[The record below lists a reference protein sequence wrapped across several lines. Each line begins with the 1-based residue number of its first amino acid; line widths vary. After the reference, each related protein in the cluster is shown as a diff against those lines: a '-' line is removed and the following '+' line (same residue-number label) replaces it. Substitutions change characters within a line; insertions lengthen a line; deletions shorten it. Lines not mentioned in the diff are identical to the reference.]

1 MFEFENKTI
10 EEFRKEVAS
19 FVGKEITNKK
29 GDKFILDFVSEN
41 SEDSLS
47 ALGGNRNIRFNLNGE
62 LDWSSM
68 CVLRKMYGFSFT
80 ISQTDDNGNKMS
92 LNNKVLVPFENKD
105 NRLILRTDDMGSIY

>member
-10 EEFRKEVAS
+10 EEFRNEVAS
-19 FVGKEITNKK
+19 FVGKEITNKN

-47 ALGGNRNIRFNLNGE
+47 ALGGNKDIRFNLNGE

-68 CVLRKMYGFSFT
+68 CTLRKMFGFYYT
-80 ISQTDDNGNKMS
+80 ISQTDENGIKMS
-92 LNNKVLVPFENKD
+92 LNNKVLVPLENKND
-105 NRLILRTDDMGSIY
+105 KLIIRNEDLASIY

>member
-19 FVGKEITNKK
+19 FVGKEVANKK

-41 SEDSLS
+41 SEDSIS
-47 ALGGNRNIRFNLNGE
+47 ALGGNRSIRFNLNGE